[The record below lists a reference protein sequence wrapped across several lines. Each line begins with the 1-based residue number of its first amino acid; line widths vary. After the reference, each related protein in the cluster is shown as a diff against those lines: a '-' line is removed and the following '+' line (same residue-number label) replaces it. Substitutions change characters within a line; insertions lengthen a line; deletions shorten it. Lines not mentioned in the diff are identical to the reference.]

1 MRSVEQDGRRARHCP
16 SPSVTRTTSL
26 KTCSTNVRRR
36 SGRHRRPPASPIS
49 ARLNAAPSIKGPLRR
64 PSPTPAGEKPTPQRG
79 DELPVCRTPKCET
92 ASPAKPAEDQRP
104 RTTSVKAEDGR
115 TNLTPTANFPV
126 GDTSLSPGLVRSTT
140 PGRGPPSIDLSC
152 KDCFQYAHSTE
163 PIVPIRRLRR
173 NDKSYTSP
181 ESAKDRR
188 GHPLSK
194 AALSWPASH

>member
-1 MRSVEQDGRRARHCP
+1 MFNKCETTFRETSTP
-16 SPSVTRTTSL
+16 PSVQPFHSAHRGDFD
-26 KTCSTNVRRR
+26 RR
-36 SGRHRRPPASPIS
+36 SP
-49 ARLNAAPSIKGPLRR
+49 RR

-115 TNLTPTANFPV
+115 TNLTPTSNFPV

-140 PGRGPPSIDLSC
+140 PGRGPPSIALSC
-152 KDCFQYAHSTE
+152 KDCFQDAHPSE

-173 NDKSYTSP
+173 NEKSNTVSGNHKTSVCRVV
-181 ESAKDRR
+181 RR
-188 GHPLSK
+188 LS
-194 AALSWPASH
+194 SSPTTPR